1 MIEQLKKNI
10 IAELNMVREI
20 NRFYNSYNSAS
31 TEEKKLFEMSINS
44 LIKRIKILN
53 ESIPEIL
60 KSITLMKK
68 LESNK
73 ENQNLINIPLQKEV
87 EVVVSTKG
95 KDDFLKELAISENL
109 FKKFKHKQIKADNQ
123 VTNFQ
128 TASLYG
134 KIANK
139 MFLPISQKLVDEGSF
154 KSLRLD
160 VKKSNINIL
169 STTYISMLFFSA
181 VISLFIGLFILIF
194 LVFFKI
200 NLLEFT
206 LTAQT
211 SDFILRFVKLS
222 WIPIALS
229 SITWLLFYS
238 YPGAEKKTLGKRIEQ
253 ELPFVVIH
261 MGSISGSGIEPI
273 EIFKIIAESKEY
285 EFTGQEFRKILN
297 QTNVYGYNLSSALR
311 NVSLSTPSQK
321 LSELLN
327 GIGVTINSGGD
338 IQNFFERRAE
348 SLLLE
353 YRLEREKATKSAETL
368 MDLYISVAIATPMIL
383 LMLLV
388 VISVAKIETGFNANQ
403 LTVTIIG
410 VVAVVNI
417 LFLSFLHLKQPV
429 S

>member
-20 NRFYNSYNSAS
+20 NRFYNSYNFAS

-53 ESIPEIL
+53 DSIPEIL

-321 LSELLN
+321 LAELLN

>member
-128 TASLYG
+128 TVSLYG

-321 LSELLN
+321 LAELLN